1 MNYIG
6 IDIAKKRLD
15 VSPCPLGKLPAVV
28 NYTPQG
34 LRALVKA
41 LGALPESCQ
50 VICEA
55 SGGYERPLLE
65 ALWQHHIPVSLVNPG
80 LVRSLARAQNLLAK
94 TDKLDA
100 ALLAKFGAT
109 LKPAPTPQPS
119 QTQKELAELIA
130 YREELKA
137 QIAAQSNRLEHLRLP
152 KVLALAKKARQVLK
166 TQLAQVNALLKKLS
180 ASVPELDQ
188 KVQRLCQIK
197 GVGFISAVTL
207 LASIPE
213 LGSLSGPAAAALAG
227 VAPFNCDSGSCRGQ
241 RRISGGRPLAR
252 RTLFMVAL
260 VAARSNPVLTRFY
273 QQLLARGKAPKVAL
287 TALMRKI
294 VRLLNA
300 LLKYPSFLP
309 V

>member
-6 IDIAKKRLD
+6 IDIAKKKLD
-15 VSPCPLGKLPAVV
+15 VGPTALGKLPPVV
-28 NYTPQG
+28 NYTPRG
-34 LRALVKA
+34 LRGLVKA
-41 LGALPESCQ
+41 LHALPESCQ

-65 ALWQHHIPVSLVNPG
+65 ALWHNDIPVSLVNPSQ
-80 LVRSLARAQNLLAK
+80 VRSLARAQNLLAK

-100 ALLAKFGAT
+100 ALLGQFGAT

-119 QTQKELAELIA
+119 KVQTQLAEMVA
-130 YREELKA
+130 YREELKV
-137 QIAAQSNRLEHLRLP
+137 QIAAQSNRLAQLRLP
-152 KVLALAKKARQVLK
+152 MVRALAKKALQVLK
-166 TQLAQVNALLKKLS
+166 AQLAQINVLLKKLS
-180 ASVPELDQ
+180 ASDPELKQ
-188 KVQRLCQIK
+188 KIQRLGQIK

-227 VAPFNCDSGSCRGQ
+227 VAPFNCDSGSFRGQ
-241 RRISGGRPLAR
+241 RHIRGGRPRAR

-260 VAARSNPVLTRFY
+260 VASRRNPILTRSY
-273 QQLLARGKAPKVAL
+273 QHLIAKGKAPKVAL

-294 VRLLNA
+294 IRLLNA
-300 LLKYPSFLP
+300 LLKYPSFQP
-309 V
+309 A